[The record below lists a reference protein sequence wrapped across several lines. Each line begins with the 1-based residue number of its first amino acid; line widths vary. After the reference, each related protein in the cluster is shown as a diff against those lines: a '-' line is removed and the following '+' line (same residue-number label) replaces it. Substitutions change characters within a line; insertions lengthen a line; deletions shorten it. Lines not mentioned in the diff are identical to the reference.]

1 MGLELINGAATAT
14 ANEDASEFFAGTISP
29 RRYSVSESLLDQ
41 AHAFLEAMFAGRKT
55 QHQIAE
61 AFSTSDFTL
70 AVFAAID
77 TQIQQVMDEL
87 PAKWREYTDVMTVPD
102 FRPTRLLT
110 KWFDTLGLKLVP
122 ELTEY
127 PIIGGQ
133 DHSVNW
139 INVAKYGGR
148 DAFSWESQI
157 NNTLIDEFQ
166 AAPTKYGNAAAE
178 AEAINALANLL
189 NIDPKTNTASG
200 FNTGFFKAGNNNAPD
215 TRKLNAEN
223 LDNVL
228 DEMTRRIPSNRKRL
242 VTPPDFL
249 AVIPKALER
258 QMKRILNLREIRR
271 AETNSGTTDTQ
282 VFDNYLATVDYVVEP
297 MLDTVLTSASKA
309 TSWFVLPKTGSRQ
322 PASFAAFLRGHE
334 APDMRYKS
342 TSGQRI
348 GGGDVSPL
356 DGSFEIDDIQTRV
369 RHILG
374 HQVGDPTFT
383 YVSDGTAS

>member
-1 MGLELINGAATAT
+1 MGLELITGAATEA
-14 ANEDASEFFAGTISP
+14 ANEDAGEFFAGTTSP
-29 RRYSVSESLLDQ
+29 RRYRISEAMQDK
-41 AHAFLEAMFAGRKT
+41 AHTFLEDMFAGRKT
-55 QHQIAE
+55 PHQIAE

-70 AVFAAID
+70 AVFAVID
-77 TQIQQVMDEL
+77 TKLLSMYEEL
-87 PAKWREYTDVMTVPD
+87 PSVWRQYTDVTTVPD
-102 FRPTRLLT
+102 FRPSRLLR

-127 PIIGGQ
+127 PILGGQ
-133 DHSVNW
+133 GHDTFW

-157 NNTLIDEFQ
+157 NNTLIDEFEN
-166 AAPTKYGNAAAE
+166 APLKYARAAAE

-189 NIDPKTNTASG
+189 NVDPKTNLASG
-200 FNTGFFKAGNNNAPD
+200 FNTGFFKAGNGNAPD

-223 LDNVL
+223 LDAVL
-228 DEMTRRIPSNRKRL
+228 DELTRKVPANQKKL
-242 VTPPDFL
+242 VTPPDFQV
-249 AVIPKALER
+249 VIPKALER
-258 QMKRILNLREIRR
+258 QMKRILNLREIRK
-271 AETNSGTTDTQ
+271 AGAAAGDTD
-282 VFDNYLATVDYVVEP
+282 VYDNYLATVDYTVEP

-334 APDMRYKS
+334 TPDMRYKS
-342 TSGQRI
+342 TAGQRI
-348 GGGDVSPL
+348 GGGDISPL

-374 HQVGDPTFT
+374 HQTGDPTFT
-383 YVSDGTAS
+383 YVSDGTAA